1 MEDAQNNVQITS
13 RGEIN
18 FAWIASTLL
27 AAKNTILITTFVF
40 AAVAVGY
47 SLLLPDIYKSQAIL
61 VAADETAGIG
71 MTGQLG
77 SLAAMA
83 GVNLGKGKGEDKS
96 ELAVNILKS
105 KDFIIRFLERH
116 NAAIDLMAAES
127 WDPIS
132 RTLRYDNRVYD
143 HSISKWTRKVDAPL
157 TPEPSGQTLHK
168 EFIKIFAVSK
178 DKLTGIITISIS
190 HPSPIVARRWL
201 DSMIT
206 DINEEV
212 RVRDQKQAEKSINY
226 LTVKAS
232 ETNLTELRSIFYK
245 MIEEQTKTLLLAN
258 VRDEY
263 ALKVIDPP
271 LEAEEKSEP
280 KRALIVIL
288 FTVIGFLLSVVVVLL
303 RASAVR
309 R

>member
-13 RGEIN
+13 SGEIN
-18 FAWIASTLL
+18 FAWVASTLL
-27 AAKNTILITTFVF
+27 AAKNTILVTTFVL

-132 RTLRYDNRVYD
+132 RTLKYDNTVYD

-168 EFIKIFAVSK
+168 EFIKIFSVSK

-190 HPSPIVARRWL
+190 HPSPIVARSWL
-201 DSMIT
+201 DSMIA

>member
-1 MEDAQNNVQITS
+1 MEDAQNCVEANS

-27 AAKNTILITTFVF
+27 AAKYTIVITTFVF
-40 AAVAVGY
+40 SVFAVGY
-47 SLLLPDIYKSQAIL
+47 SLWLPNIYRSQAVL

-83 GVNLGKGKGEDKS
+83 GVSIGRGKGEDKS

-116 NAAIDLMAAES
+116 DAAIDLMAADS
-127 WDPIS
+127 WDPVS
-132 RTLRYDNRVYD
+132 RTLKYNNKVYD
-143 HSISKWTRKVDAPL
+143 HSLAKWTREVEAPF

-168 EFIKIFAVSK
+168 EFTKSFGVSK

-190 HPSPIVARRWL
+190 HPSPVVARRWL
-201 DSMIT
+201 DLMIA

-212 RVRDQKQAEKSINY
+212 RERDQKQAEKSINY
-226 LTVKAS
+226 LTAKAA
-232 ETNLTELRSIFYK
+232 ETNLAELRSIFYK

-288 FTVIGFLLSVVVVLL
+288 FTVIGFLLSIIVILL

>member
-1 MEDAQNNVQITS
+1 MENAQMSAPPV

-18 FAWIASTLL
+18 ITWIGDVLWR
-27 AAKNTILITTFVF
+27 AKRSIVLTTTVAVLI
-40 AAVAVGY
+40 AVAY
-47 SLLLPDIYKSQAIL
+47 SLYLPNIYQSQATL

-71 MTGQLG
+71 VTGQLG

-83 GVNLGKGKGEDKS
+83 GVNIGKGKGEDKS

-105 KDFIIRFLERH
+105 NDFMIRFLLRH
-116 NAAIDLMAAES
+116 QAAIDLMAAES

-132 RTLRYDNRVYD
+132 RTLKYDKSVYD
-143 HSISKWTRKVDAPL
+143 HEKGIWTRDVEPPMQ
-157 TPEPSGQTLHK
+157 PEPSGQTLNK
-168 EFIKIFAVSK
+168 EFSKIFRVSK
-178 DKLTGIITISIS
+178 DKLTGVISMSIS
-190 HPSPIVARRWL
+190 HPSPVVAKRWL
-201 DSMIT
+201 ELLIA

-212 RVRDQKQAEKSINY
+212 RSRDQQQADRSINY
-226 LTVKAS
+226 LTAKAA
-232 ETNLTELRSIFYK
+232 ETNLAELRSIFYK

-271 LEAEEKSEP
+271 LEPEEKSEP

-288 FTVIGFLLSVVVVLL
+288 FAVIGFLLSVMTALL

-309 R
+309 K

>member
-1 MEDAQNNVQITS
+1 MENAKVDAQLQP
-13 RGEIN
+13 RDEIN
-18 FAWIASTLL
+18 IAWISSILWQAKRLILLVTLL
-27 AAKNTILITTFVF
+27 FGLF
-40 AAVAVGY
+40 AIGY
-47 SLLLPDIYKSQAIL
+47 SLYLPNIYQSQAIL

-71 MTGQLG
+71 VAGQLG
-77 SLAAMA
+77 SLAAIA

-105 KDFIIRFLERH
+105 TDFIIKFLQRH

-132 RTLRYDNRVYD
+132 RNIKYDNSVYD
-143 HSISKWTRKVDAPL
+143 QARSIWTRDVEPPL
-157 TPEPSGQTLHK
+157 LPEPSGQTLNK
-168 EFIKIFAVSK
+168 EFVKIFRVSK
-178 DKLTGIITISIS
+178 DKLTGIITMTIS
-190 HPSPIVARRWL
+190 HPSPVIAKRWL
-201 DSMIT
+201 DLLIA

-212 RVRDQKQAEKSINY
+212 RQRDQLQAEKSINY
-226 LTVKAS
+226 LTAKAA
-232 ETNLTELRSIFYK
+232 ETNLAELRTIFYK

-288 FTVIGFLLSVVVVLL
+288 FTVIGFLLSVLIVLL
-303 RASAVR
+303 RASATR

>member
-40 AAVAVGY
+40 AAVSVGY

-143 HSISKWTRKVDAPL
+143 HSISKWTREVDAPL

>member
-1 MEDAQNNVQITS
+1 MEYTQNSVEVNS
-13 RGEIN
+13 RSEIN
-18 FAWIASTLL
+18 FSWIASTLW
-27 AAKNTILITTFVF
+27 ASKYTILITTFVF
-40 AAVAVGY
+40 SVVAVGY
-47 SLLLPDIYKSQAIL
+47 SLSLPNIYKSQAIL

-105 KDFIIRFLERH
+105 KDFVIRFLERH
-116 NAAIDLMAAES
+116 DAAIDLMAAES
-127 WDPIS
+127 WDPIN
-132 RTLRYDNRVYD
+132 RTLHYDNKIYD
-143 HSISKWTRKVDAPL
+143 HSLSKWTREVDAPF
-157 TPEPSGQTLHK
+157 TSKPSGQTLHK
-168 EFIKIFAVSK
+168 EFTKTFGVSR
-178 DKLTGIITISIS
+178 DKLTGIITMTIS
-190 HPSPIVARRWL
+190 HPSPVIARRWL
-201 DSMIT
+201 DLMIT

-212 RVRDQKQAEKSINY
+212 RQRDQKQAEKSINY
-226 LTVKAS
+226 LTVKAA
-232 ETNLTELRSIFYK
+232 ETNLAELRSIFYK

-288 FTVIGFLLSVVVVLL
+288 FTIIGFLLSVIVVLL
-303 RASAVR
+303 RASAAR